1 MNKIVIVGGG
11 TSGWITLAYLAA
23 TTNIDLIII
32 HSDEIDTLG
41 VGESTTPTIKHVA
54 ETCGIN
60 EVDWMK
66 KSKASFKYGIE
77 FLNFNNIGSKW
88 FHSFDDFI
96 PSQCFS
102 TPITEFGKS
111 VYHKQSSSVEY
122 FLHQRLKNN
131 KYNSDW
137 FNASQGGSQFLVDK
151 ELSPYNNQ
159 GISNF
164 NKFPGYSYHINAHE
178 FGNSLRDNVPL
189 DRYTEIKS
197 TIKNVEYDEDGVKS
211 LTLVDGSKI
220 NADLY
225 IDCSG
230 FNRLLI
236 KKLTKFIPYD
246 GLINNA
252 AVWGSVKSQSY
263 RPSTIS
269 VAQKYGWIWETP
281 TWGQIGSGYVFCDDF
296 ISVEDAENFMIKYWQ
311 SKGHNWKPK
320 RSVKFNS
327 GSLDN
332 VAVKNVISN
341 GLGQSFIEPLEA
353 TSIMV
358 ICVTVKN
365 ISKLINKNK
374 MWTNKESM
382 IFSKVMKKFLN
393 ETMNYVLGHYTL
405 SNRNDSEY
413 WRSYNKSNSI
423 KITSDM
429 IESKLKNGWVHHGET
444 NLNLYNWASMLV
456 GYDKPYINKLP
467 NLTRSQINDYKFYTQ
482 QLISNYNYLYKN
494 NISIKDRLNYINSE

>member
-1 MNKIVIVGGG
+1 MNKIIIVGGG
-11 TSGWITLAYLAA
+11 TSGWITLAYLVA
-23 TTNIDLIII
+23 TTQLDIII
-32 HSDEIDTLG
+32 VHSEEIDTLG

-54 ETCGIN
+54 ETCGLDEKI
-60 EVDWMK
+60 WMK
-66 KSKASFKYGIE
+66 ISQASFKYGIE
-77 FLNFNNIGSKW
+77 FLTFNNIGTRW

-111 VYHKQSSSVEY
+111 NFKKELSSVEY
-122 FLHQRLKNN
+122 FLHQRIHDK

-137 FNASQGGSQFLVDK
+137 FNTSQGGSQLLVDK
-151 ELSPYNNQ
+151 QLSPYNEN
-159 GISNF
+159 GIVNF

-178 FGNSLRDNVPL
+178 FGSSLRDNVPT

-197 TIKNVEYDEDGVKS
+197 TVKNVEYGEEGIKS
-211 LTLVDGSKI
+211 LTLDDGSKI
-220 NADLY
+220 SADLY

-230 FNRLLI
+230 FKRILI
-236 KKLTKFIPYD
+236 DKLTTFNPYK

-252 AVWGSVKSQSY
+252 AVWGSVKTQSY

-296 ISVEDAENFMIKYWQ
+296 ISVNNAEKYMIQYWK
-311 SKGHNWKPK
+311 SKGYDWKPK
-320 RSVKFNS
+320 KSVKFNS
-327 GSLDN
+327 GSLDSI
-332 VAVKNVISN
+332 AVKNVVSN

-374 MWTNKESM
+374 IWGIKESL

-393 ETMNYVLGHYTL
+393 ETMEYVLGHYTL
-405 SNRNDSEY
+405 SNRNDTEY
-413 WRSYNKSNSI
+413 WRAYDKTNAVKM
-423 KITSDM
+423 TSDM
-429 IESKLKNGWVHHGET
+429 IKSKLNNGWVHHGET

-456 GYDKPYINKLP
+456 GYDKPYINQLPKLTH
-467 NLTRSQINDYKFYTQ
+467 NQIKEYEFFTS
-482 QLISNYNYLYKN
+482 QLISNYTYHYKN
-494 NISIKDRLNYINSE
+494 NVSVKSRLDYINS

>member
-1 MNKIVIVGGG
+1 MNKIIIVGGG
-11 TSGWITLAYLAA
+11 TSGWITLAYLVA
-23 TTNIDLIII
+23 TTKLDIVII

-54 ETCGIN
+54 ETCGLD
-60 EVDWMK
+60 EKTWMK
-66 KSKASFKYGIE
+66 RSKASFKYGIE
-77 FLNFNNIGSKW
+77 FLNFNNIGSRW

-111 VYHKQSSSVEY
+111 NFKKELSSVEY
-122 FLHQRLKNN
+122 FLHQRVHDK

-137 FNASQGGSQFLVDK
+137 FNTSQGGSQLLVDK
-151 ELSPYNNQ
+151 QLSPYNEN
-159 GISNF
+159 GIVNF

-178 FGNSLRDNVPL
+178 FGSSLRDNVPT

-197 TIKNVEYDEDGVKS
+197 TVKNVEYGEEGIKS
-211 LTLVDGSKI
+211 LTLDDGSKI
-220 NADLY
+220 SADLY
-225 IDCSG
+225 VDCSG
-230 FNRLLI
+230 FKRILI
-236 KKLTKFIPYD
+236 NKLASFNHYD

-252 AVWGSVKSQSY
+252 AVWGSVKTQSY

-269 VAQKYGWIWETP
+269 IAQKYGWIWETP

-296 ISVEDAENFMIKYWQ
+296 ISTSDAEKYMIDYWKL
-311 SKGHNWKPK
+311 KGYNWKPK
-320 RSVKFNS
+320 RSVKFYS

-332 VAVKNVISN
+332 IAVKNVVSN

-374 MWTNKESM
+374 NWGNKES
-382 IFSKVMKKFLN
+382 IILSKVMKKFLN
-393 ETMNYVLGHYTL
+393 ETMEYVLGHYTL
-405 SNRNDSEY
+405 SNRNDTDY
-413 WRSYNKSNSI
+413 WRAYDKTDAV

-429 IESKLKNGWVHHGET
+429 IQSKLNNGWVHHGET

-456 GYDKPYINKLP
+456 GYDKPYINELPKLTQ
-467 NLTRSQINDYKFYTQ
+467 NQIKEYKFFTS
-482 QLISNYNYLYKN
+482 QLISNYNYHYKN
-494 NISIKDRLNYINSE
+494 NVSVKSRLDYINS

>member
-122 FLHQRLKNN
+122 FLHERLKNN

-252 AVWGSVKSQSY
+252 AIWGSVKSQSY

-311 SKGHNWKPK
+311 SKGYNWKPK

>member
-1 MNKIVIVGGG
+1 MNKIAIVGGG

-23 TTNIDLIII
+23 TTNIDLVII
-32 HSDEIDTLG
+32 HSEEIDTLG

-60 EVDWMK
+60 EVDWMR

-77 FLNFNNIGSKW
+77 FRNFNNIGSRW

-102 TPITEFGKS
+102 TPISEFGKS
-111 VYHKQSSSVEY
+111 TFNKELSSVEY
-122 FLHQRLKNN
+122 FLHQRLKDK

-137 FNASQGGSQFLVDK
+137 FNVSQGGSQFLVDRM
-151 ELSPYNNQ
+151 LSPYNSQ

-164 NKFPGYSYHINAHE
+164 NRYPGYSYHINAHE
-178 FGNSLRDNVPL
+178 FGNSLRDNVSP

-197 TIKNVEYDEDGVKS
+197 TVKNVEYGENGVNS
-211 LTLVDGSKI
+211 LTLDDGTKI

-225 IDCSG
+225 IDCTG
-230 FNRLLI
+230 FKRLLI
-236 KKLTKFIPYD
+236 DKLTKFNPYKE
-246 GLINNA
+246 LINNA
-252 AVWGSVKSQSY
+252 AVWGSVKTQSY

-269 VAQKYGWIWETP
+269 IAQKYGWIWETP

-296 ISVEDAENFMIKYWQ
+296 ISINDAEKYMIKYWK
-311 SKGHNWKPK
+311 SKGYEWKPK
-320 RSVKFNS
+320 KSVKFNS
-327 GSLDN
+327 GSLEN
-332 VAVKNVISN
+332 ISVKNVISN

-374 MWTNKESM
+374 NWGDKESI
-382 IFSKVMKKFLN
+382 IFSKVMKKFLS
-393 ETMNYVLGHYTL
+393 ETMDYVLGHYTL
-405 SNRNDSEY
+405 SNRNDTEY
-413 WRSYNKSNSI
+413 WRTYDKTNAI

-429 IESKLKNGWVHHGET
+429 IKSKLKNGWVHHGET

-456 GYDKPYINKLP
+456 GYDKPYLNNLP
-467 NLTRSQINDYKFYTQ
+467 HITQNQLEDYKFYTK
-482 QLISNYNYLYKN
+482 QLISNYTHHYKN
-494 NISIKDRLNYINSE
+494 NTSVEDRLDYINS

>member
-1 MNKIVIVGGG
+1 MNKIIIVGGG
-11 TSGWITLAYLAA
+11 TSGWITLAYLVA
-23 TTNIDLIII
+23 TTQLDIII
-32 HSDEIDTLG
+32 VHSEEIDTLG

-54 ETCGIN
+54 ETCGLDEKI
-60 EVDWMK
+60 WMK
-66 KSKASFKYGIE
+66 ISKASFKYGIE
-77 FLNFNNIGSKW
+77 FLNFNNIGSRW

-111 VYHKQSSSVEY
+111 NFKKELSSVEY
-122 FLHQRLKNN
+122 FLHQRIHDK

-137 FNASQGGSQFLVDK
+137 FNTSQGGSQLLVDK
-151 ELSPYNNQ
+151 QLSPYNEN
-159 GISNF
+159 GIVNF
-164 NKFPGYSYHINAHE
+164 IKFPGYSYHINAHE
-178 FGNSLRDNVPL
+178 FGSSLRDNVPT

-197 TIKNVEYDEDGVKS
+197 TVKNVEYGEEGIKS
-211 LTLVDGSKI
+211 LTLDDGSKI
-220 NADLY
+220 SADLY

-230 FNRLLI
+230 FKRILI
-236 KKLTKFIPYD
+236 DKLTTFNPYK

-252 AVWGSVKSQSY
+252 AVWGSVKTQSY

-296 ISVEDAENFMIKYWQ
+296 ISVNNAEKYMIQYWK
-311 SKGHNWKPK
+311 SKGYDWKPK
-320 RSVKFNS
+320 KSVKFNS
-327 GSLDN
+327 GSLDSI
-332 VAVKNVISN
+332 AVKNVVSN

-374 MWTNKESM
+374 IWGIKESL

-393 ETMNYVLGHYTL
+393 ETMEYVLGHYTL
-405 SNRNDSEY
+405 SNRNDTEY
-413 WRSYNKSNSI
+413 WRAYDKTNAVKM
-423 KITSDM
+423 TSDM
-429 IESKLKNGWVHHGET
+429 IKSKLNNGWVHHGET

-456 GYDKPYINKLP
+456 GYDKPYINQLPKLTH
-467 NLTRSQINDYKFYTQ
+467 NQVKEYEFFTS
-482 QLISNYNYLYKN
+482 QLISNYTYHYKN
-494 NISIKDRLNYINSE
+494 NVSVKSRLDYINS

>member
-1 MNKIVIVGGG
+1 MKIVIVGGG
-11 TSGWITLAYLAA
+11 TSGWITLAYLVA
-23 TTNIDLIII
+23 TTKLDIVII

-54 ETCGIN
+54 ETCGLD
-60 EVDWMK
+60 EKTWMK
-66 KSKASFKYGIE
+66 RSKASFKYGIE
-77 FLNFNNIGSKW
+77 FLNFNNIGSRW

-111 VYHKQSSSVEY
+111 NFKKELSSVEY
-122 FLHQRLKNN
+122 FLHQRLYDK

-137 FNASQGGSQFLVDK
+137 FNTSQGGAQLLVDK
-151 ELSPYNNQ
+151 QLSPYNQ
-159 GISNF
+159 DGKINF

-178 FGNSLRDNVPL
+178 FGSSLRDNVPT

-197 TIKNVEYDEDGVKS
+197 TIKNVEYDEKGVKS
-211 LTLVDGSKI
+211 LTLDDGSKI
-220 NADLY
+220 SADLY
-225 IDCSG
+225 VDCSG
-230 FNRLLI
+230 FKRVLI
-236 KKLTKFIPYD
+236 DKLTRFNPYK

-252 AVWGSVKSQSY
+252 AVWGSVKTQSY

-269 VAQKYGWIWETP
+269 IAQKYGWIWETP

-296 ISVEDAENFMIKYWQ
+296 ISTSDAEKYMIEHWKL
-311 SKGHNWKPK
+311 KGQDWKPK

-374 MWTNKESM
+374 KWGEWESN

-393 ETMNYVLGHYTL
+393 ETMEYVLGHYTL
-405 SNRNDSEY
+405 SNRSDTDY
-413 WRSYNKSNSI
+413 WRAYDKTDAV
-423 KITSDM
+423 KITSNM
-429 IESKLKNGWVHHGET
+429 IKSKLNNGWVHHGET

-456 GYDKPYINKLP
+456 GYDKPYINQLPKLTQ
-467 NLTRSQINDYKFYTQ
+467 NQIKEYEFFTK
-482 QLISNYNYLYKN
+482 QLVENYRYHYQN
-494 NISIKDRLNYINSE
+494 NMTVKDRLEFINS

>member
-1 MNKIVIVGGG
+1 MKIVIVGGG
-11 TSGWITLAYLAA
+11 TSGWITLAYLVA
-23 TTNIDLIII
+23 TTKLDIVII

-54 ETCGIN
+54 ETCGLD
-60 EVDWMK
+60 EKTWMK
-66 KSKASFKYGIE
+66 RSKASFKYGIE
-77 FLNFNNIGSKW
+77 FLNFNNIGSRW

-111 VYHKQSSSVEY
+111 NFKKELSSVEY
-122 FLHQRLKNN
+122 FLHQRLYDK

-137 FNASQGGSQFLVDK
+137 FNTSQGGAQLLVDK
-151 ELSPYNNQ
+151 QLSPYNQ
-159 GISNF
+159 DGKVNF

-178 FGNSLRDNVPL
+178 FGSSLRDNVPT

-197 TIKNVEYDEDGVKS
+197 TIKNVEYDEKGVKS
-211 LTLVDGSKI
+211 LTLDDGSKI
-220 NADLY
+220 SADLY
-225 IDCSG
+225 VDCSG
-230 FNRLLI
+230 FKRVLI
-236 KKLTKFIPYD
+236 DKLTRFNPYK

-252 AVWGSVKSQSY
+252 AVWGSVKTQSY

-269 VAQKYGWIWETP
+269 IAQKYGWIWETP

-296 ISVEDAENFMIKYWQ
+296 ISTSDAEKYMIEHWKL
-311 SKGHNWKPK
+311 KGQDWKPK

-374 MWTNKESM
+374 KWGEWESN

-393 ETMNYVLGHYTL
+393 ETMEYVLGHYTL
-405 SNRNDSEY
+405 SNRSDTDY
-413 WRSYNKSNSI
+413 WRAYDKTDAV
-423 KITSDM
+423 KITSNM
-429 IESKLKNGWVHHGET
+429 IKSKLNNGWVHHGET

-456 GYDKPYINKLP
+456 GYDKPYINQLPKLTQ
-467 NLTRSQINDYKFYTQ
+467 NQIKEYEFFTK
-482 QLISNYNYLYKN
+482 QLVENYRYHYQN
-494 NISIKDRLNYINSE
+494 NMTVKDRLEFINS

>member
-122 FLHQRLKNN
+122 FLHERLKNN

-252 AVWGSVKSQSY
+252 AIWGSVKSQSY

>member
-1 MNKIVIVGGG
+1 MKIVIVGGG
-11 TSGWITLAYLAA
+11 TSGWITLAYLVA
-23 TTNIDLIII
+23 TTKLDIVII

-54 ETCGIN
+54 ETCGLD
-60 EVDWMK
+60 EKTWMK
-66 KSKASFKYGIE
+66 RSKASFKYGIE
-77 FLNFNNIGSKW
+77 FLNFNNIGSRW

-111 VYHKQSSSVEY
+111 NFKKELSSVEY
-122 FLHQRLKNN
+122 FLHQRLYDK

-137 FNASQGGSQFLVDK
+137 FNTSQGGAQLLVDK
-151 ELSPYNNQ
+151 QLSPYNVDDTV
-159 GISNF
+159 NF

-178 FGNSLRDNVPL
+178 FGSSLRDNVPT

-197 TIKNVEYDEDGVKS
+197 TIKNVEYDEKGVKS
-211 LTLVDGSKI
+211 LTLDDGSKI
-220 NADLY
+220 SADLY
-225 IDCSG
+225 VDCSG
-230 FNRLLI
+230 FKRVLI
-236 KKLTKFIPYD
+236 DKLTRFNPYK

-252 AVWGSVKSQSY
+252 AVWGSVKTQSY

-269 VAQKYGWIWETP
+269 IAQKYGWIWETP

-296 ISVEDAENFMIKYWQ
+296 ISTSDAEKYMIEHWKL
-311 SKGHNWKPK
+311 KGQDWKPK

-374 MWTNKESM
+374 KWGEWESN

-393 ETMNYVLGHYTL
+393 ETMEYVLGHYTL
-405 SNRNDSEY
+405 SNRSDTDY
-413 WRSYNKSNSI
+413 WRAYDKTDAV
-423 KITSDM
+423 KITSNM
-429 IESKLKNGWVHHGET
+429 IKSKLNNGWVHHGET

-456 GYDKPYINKLP
+456 GYDKPYINQLPKLTQ
-467 NLTRSQINDYKFYTQ
+467 NQIKEYEFFTK
-482 QLISNYNYLYKN
+482 QLVENYRYHYQN
-494 NISIKDRLNYINSE
+494 NMTVKDRLEFINS

>member
-1 MNKIVIVGGG
+1 MNKIIIVGGG
-11 TSGWITLAYLAA
+11 ASGWITLAYLVA
-23 TTNIDLIII
+23 TTKLDIVII

-54 ETCGIN
+54 ETCGLD
-60 EVDWMK
+60 EKTWMK
-66 KSKASFKYGIE
+66 RSKASFKYGIE
-77 FLNFNNIGSKW
+77 FLNFNNIGSRW

-111 VYHKQSSSVEY
+111 NFKKELSSVEY
-122 FLHQRLKNN
+122 FLHQRVNDK

-137 FNASQGGSQFLVDK
+137 FNTSQGGSQFLVDK
-151 ELSPYNNQ
+151 QLSPYNVD
-159 GISNF
+159 GIVNF

-178 FGNSLRDNVPL
+178 FGSSLRDNIPT

-197 TIKNVEYDEDGVKS
+197 TIKNVEYGEEGIKS
-211 LTLVDGSKI
+211 LTLDDGSKMS
-220 NADLY
+220 ADLY

-230 FNRLLI
+230 FNRVLI
-236 KKLTKFIPYD
+236 DRLTTFNPYK

-252 AVWGSVKSQSY
+252 AVWGSVKTQSY

-269 VAQKYGWIWETP
+269 IAQKYGWIWETP

-296 ISVEDAENFMIKYWQ
+296 ISTNDAEKYMIEYWKL
-311 SKGHNWKPK
+311 KGYDWKPK
-320 RSVKFNS
+320 KSVKFNS
-327 GSLDN
+327 GSLDSI
-332 VAVKNVISN
+332 AVKNVISN

-374 MWTNKESM
+374 KWGFKESL

-393 ETMNYVLGHYTL
+393 ETMEYVLGHYTL
-405 SNRNDSEY
+405 SNRSDTDY
-413 WRSYNKSNSI
+413 WRAYDKTDAV

-429 IESKLKNGWVHHGET
+429 IQSKLNNGWVHHGET

-456 GYDKPYINKLP
+456 GYDKPYINELPKLTQ
-467 NLTRSQINDYKFYTQ
+467 NQIEEYKFFTN
-482 QLISNYNYLYKN
+482 QLISNYTYHYKN
-494 NISIKDRLNYINSE
+494 NISVKSRLDYINS

>member
-1 MNKIVIVGGG
+1 MNKIIVVGGG
-11 TSGWITLAYLAA
+11 TSGWITLAYLVA
-23 TTNIDLIII
+23 TTKLDIVIV

-54 ETCGIN
+54 ETCGID
-60 EVDWMK
+60 EKTWMK
-66 KSKASFKYGIE
+66 RSKASFKYGIE
-77 FLNFNNIGSKW
+77 FLNFNNIGSRW

-111 VYHKQSSSVEY
+111 NFKKELSSVEY
-122 FLHQRLKNN
+122 FLHQRLHDE

-137 FNASQGGSQFLVDK
+137 FNISQGGSQLLVDK
-151 ELSPYNNQ
+151 QLSPYNQ
-159 GISNF
+159 DGKVNF

-178 FGNSLRDNVPL
+178 FGGSLRDNVPT
-189 DRYTEIKS
+189 DRYKEIKS
-197 TIKNVEYDEDGVKS
+197 TIKNVEYDDEGVKS
-211 LTLVDGSKI
+211 LTLDDGSKI
-220 NADLY
+220 SADLY

-230 FNRLLI
+230 FKRILI
-236 KKLTKFIPYD
+236 NKLTRFNPYK

-252 AVWGSVKSQSY
+252 AVWGSVKTQSY

-269 VAQKYGWIWETP
+269 IAQKYGWIWETP
-281 TWGQIGSGYVFCDDF
+281 TRGQIGSGYVFCDDF
-296 ISVEDAENFMIKYWQ
+296 ISTSDAEKYMMKHWNY
-311 SKGHNWKPK
+311 KGHDWKPK

-332 VAVKNVISN
+332 VAVKNVVSN

-374 MWTNKESM
+374 KWSNKESI

-393 ETMNYVLGHYTL
+393 ETMEYVLGHYTL
-405 SNRNDSEY
+405 SNRSDTDY
-413 WRSYNKSNSI
+413 WRAYDKTDAV
-423 KITSDM
+423 KITSNM
-429 IESKLKNGWVHHGET
+429 IKSKLNNGWVHHGET

-467 NLTRSQINDYKFYTQ
+467 NLTESQIDNYKFYTQ
-482 QLISNYNYLYKN
+482 QLISNYNYHYKN
-494 NISIKDRLNYINSE
+494 NISVKDRLNYINSE

>member
-1 MNKIVIVGGG
+1 MNKIIIVGGG
-11 TSGWITLAYLAA
+11 TSGWITLAYLVA
-23 TTNIDLIII
+23 TTQLDIII
-32 HSDEIDTLG
+32 VHSEEIDTLG

-54 ETCGIN
+54 ETCGLDEKI
-60 EVDWMK
+60 WMK
-66 KSKASFKYGIE
+66 ISKASFKYGIE
-77 FLNFNNIGSKW
+77 FLNFNNIGSRW

-111 VYHKQSSSVEY
+111 NFKKELSSVEY
-122 FLHQRLKNN
+122 FLHQRIHDK

-137 FNASQGGSQFLVDK
+137 FNTSQGGSQLLVDK
-151 ELSPYNNQ
+151 QLSPYNENV
-159 GISNF
+159 IVNF

-178 FGNSLRDNVPL
+178 FGSSLRDNVPT

-197 TIKNVEYDEDGVKS
+197 TVKNVEYGEEGIKS
-211 LTLVDGSKI
+211 LTLDDGSKI
-220 NADLY
+220 SADLY

-230 FNRLLI
+230 FKRILI
-236 KKLTKFIPYD
+236 DKLTTFNPYK

-252 AVWGSVKSQSY
+252 AVWGSVKTQSY

-296 ISVEDAENFMIKYWQ
+296 ISVNNAEKYMIQYWK
-311 SKGHNWKPK
+311 SKGYDWKPK
-320 RSVKFNS
+320 KSVKFNS
-327 GSLDN
+327 GSLDSI
-332 VAVKNVISN
+332 AVKNVISN

-374 MWTNKESM
+374 IWGIKESL

-393 ETMNYVLGHYTL
+393 ETMEYVLGHYTL
-405 SNRNDSEY
+405 SNRNDTEY
-413 WRSYNKSNSI
+413 WRAYDKTNAVKM
-423 KITSDM
+423 TSDM
-429 IESKLKNGWVHHGET
+429 IKSKLNNGWVHHGET

-456 GYDKPYINKLP
+456 GYDKPYINQLPKLTH
-467 NLTRSQINDYKFYTQ
+467 NQIKEYEFFTS
-482 QLISNYNYLYKN
+482 QLISNYTYHYKN
-494 NISIKDRLNYINSE
+494 NVSVKSRLDYINS

>member
-1 MNKIVIVGGG
+1 MKIVIVGGG
-11 TSGWITLAYLAA
+11 TSGWITLAYLVA
-23 TTNIDLIII
+23 TTKLDIVII

-54 ETCGIN
+54 ETCGLD
-60 EVDWMK
+60 EKTWMK
-66 KSKASFKYGIE
+66 RSKASFKYGIE
-77 FLNFNNIGSKW
+77 FINFNNIGSRW

-111 VYHKQSSSVEY
+111 NFKKELSSVEY
-122 FLHQRLKNN
+122 FLHQRLYDK

-137 FNASQGGSQFLVDK
+137 FNTSQGGAQLLVDK
-151 ELSPYNNQ
+151 QLSPYNQ
-159 GISNF
+159 DGKINF

-178 FGNSLRDNVPL
+178 FGGSLRDNVPT

-197 TIKNVEYDEDGVKS
+197 TIKNVEYDEKGVKS
-211 LTLVDGSKI
+211 LTLDDGSKI
-220 NADLY
+220 SADLY
-225 IDCSG
+225 VDCSG
-230 FNRLLI
+230 FKRVLI
-236 KKLTKFIPYD
+236 DKLTRFNPYK

-252 AVWGSVKSQSY
+252 AVWGSVKTQSY

-269 VAQKYGWIWETP
+269 IAQKYGWIWETP

-296 ISVEDAENFMIKYWQ
+296 ISTSDAEKYMIEHWKL
-311 SKGHNWKPK
+311 KGHDWKPK

-374 MWTNKESM
+374 KWGEWESN

-393 ETMNYVLGHYTL
+393 ETMEYVLGHYTL
-405 SNRNDSEY
+405 SNRSDTDY
-413 WRSYNKSNSI
+413 WRAYDKTDAV
-423 KITSDM
+423 KITSNM
-429 IESKLKNGWVHHGET
+429 IKSKLNNGWVHHGET

-456 GYDKPYINKLP
+456 GYDKPYINQLPKLTQ
-467 NLTRSQINDYKFYTQ
+467 NQIKEYEFFTK
-482 QLISNYNYLYKN
+482 QLVENYRYHYQN
-494 NISIKDRLNYINSE
+494 NMTVKDRLEFINS

>member
-1 MNKIVIVGGG
+1 MNKIIIVGGG
-11 TSGWITLAYLAA
+11 TSGWITLAYLVA
-23 TTNIDLIII
+23 TTKLDIVII

-54 ETCGIN
+54 ETCGI
-60 EVDWMK
+60 EETLWMK

-77 FLNFNNIGSKW
+77 FLNFNNIGSRW

-96 PSQCFS
+96 PSQCFT

-111 VYHKQSSSVEY
+111 NFRKELSSVEY
-122 FLHQRLKNN
+122 FLHQREHDK

-137 FNASQGGSQFLVDK
+137 FNTSQGGSQFLVDK
-151 ELSPYNNQ
+151 QLSPYNAD
-159 GISNF
+159 GVVNF

-178 FGNSLRDNVPL
+178 FGSSLRNNVPT
-189 DRYTEIKS
+189 DRYVEIKS
-197 TIKNVEYDEDGVKS
+197 TIKNVEYGEEGIKS
-211 LTLVDGSKI
+211 LTLDDGSNI
-220 NADLY
+220 SADLY

-230 FNRLLI
+230 FKRVLI
-236 KKLTKFIPYD
+236 DKLTTFNPYK

-252 AVWGSVKSQSY
+252 AVWGSVKTQSY

-269 VAQKYGWIWETP
+269 IAQKYGWIWETP
-281 TWGQIGSGYVFCDDF
+281 TLGQIGSGYVFCDDF
-296 ISVEDAENFMIKYWQ
+296 ISISDAEKYMINYWKL
-311 SKGHNWKPK
+311 KGYDWKPK

-327 GSLDN
+327 GSLDSI
-332 VAVKNVISN
+332 AVKNVISN

-374 MWTNKESM
+374 RWGIKESL

-393 ETMNYVLGHYTL
+393 ETMEYVLGHYTL
-405 SNRNDSEY
+405 SNRNDTEY
-413 WRSYNKSNSI
+413 WRAYDKNDAV

-429 IESKLKNGWVHHGET
+429 IQSKLNNGWVHHGET

-456 GYDKPYINKLP
+456 GYDKPYLNQLP
-467 NLTRSQINDYKFYTQ
+467 NLTQNQIDQYKFYTS
-482 QLISNYNYLYKN
+482 QLISNYTYHYKN
-494 NISIKDRLNYINSE
+494 NISVEDRLKFINSL

>member
-122 FLHQRLKNN
+122 FLHERLKNN

-252 AVWGSVKSQSY
+252 AIWGSVKSQSY

-311 SKGHNWKPK
+311 SKGYNWKPK

-444 NLNLYNWASMLV
+444 NLNLYNWVSMLV

>member
-122 FLHQRLKNN
+122 FLHQRLKND

-159 GISNF
+159 GISNY

-178 FGNSLRDNVPL
+178 FGNSLRANVPL
-189 DRYTEIKS
+189 NRYTEIKS

-374 MWTNKESM
+374 RWTNKESM